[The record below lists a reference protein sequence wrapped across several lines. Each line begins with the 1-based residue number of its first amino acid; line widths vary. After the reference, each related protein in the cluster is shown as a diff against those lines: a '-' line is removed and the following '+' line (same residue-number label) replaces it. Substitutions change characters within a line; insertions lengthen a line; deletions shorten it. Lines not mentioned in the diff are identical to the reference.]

1 MKLKN
6 LRYLKQFCISL
17 IVLWTLFLL
26 TGCGHKS
33 SFYFDIDRFV
43 CKFYHNDVNYQETIP
58 DKNIEWFEIIK
69 EFKEQVDAE
78 YTWYINSLF
87 VIKNIVESGLD
98 IQDIV
103 EVNTQQLKSKL
114 LQYTQ
119 IEYEDDIVK
128 CKDNQY
134 PWYISTFSYLL
145 WEDIIYDGQYYLFDD
160 TTLYVL
166 SLSSE
171 FEKDIKRFVK
181 SVNKIE
187 CNN

>member
-1 MKLKN
+1 M
-6 LRYLKQFCISL
+6 
-17 IVLWTLFLL
+17 
-26 TGCGHKS
+26 
-33 SFYFDIDRFV
+33 
-43 CKFYHNDVNYQETIP
+43 
-58 DKNIEWFEIIK
+58 
-69 EFKEQVDAE
+69 
-78 YTWYINSLF
+78 
-87 VIKNIVESGLD
+87 
-98 IQDIV
+98 